1 MNIVYVILHY
11 MAGKDTIECAESI
24 FESSKNSEH
33 NVLVVVVDN
42 ASPNDSYELLKAQY
56 SNNKR
61 VKLIHS
67 DVNLGFARGNNLGF
81 EYAKKNLNPD
91 FIAMLNNDT
100 VISQTDFNEVLVRKY
115 KEKKYAVLGP
125 DIITADGYHQNPG
138 EKQSWSLKEL
148 RTYRLKKRI
157 RFMLSLI
164 GLDSSL
170 GEAVA
175 RNKNV
180 YRTQTLQ
187 GDRENT
193 ILHGACLIFSR
204 DYIEKFDG
212 INGDTFLYMEEDIL
226 KLYADYYG
234 FLMLYSSELSILHK
248 EDVATNMEGGSSGRR
263 TRRKYKYLIESSKV
277 YSNLKKEFEK
287 TAKKD
292 EN

>member
-24 FESSKNSEH
+24 FESSKNSKH
-33 NVLVVVVDN
+33 NISIVIVDN
-42 ASPNDSYELLKAQY
+42 ASTNDSYALLQQKY
-56 SNNKR
+56 SRNNR

-67 DVNLGFARGNNLGF
+67 DTNQGFARGNNQGF

-91 FIAMLNNDT
+91 FIVMLNNDT
-100 VISQTDFNEVLVRKY
+100 VISQTDFNEVIVRKY
-115 KEKKYAVLGP
+115 EEKKFAVLGP

-138 EKQSWSLKEL
+138 EKQSWGLKEL
-148 RTYRLKKRI
+148 RIYRLKKRI
-157 RFMLSLI
+157 RYMLNLI
-164 GLDSSL
+164 CLDSSL

-180 YRTQTLQ
+180 YRTQTLD

-193 ILHGACLIFSR
+193 ILHGACLIFSK

-234 FLMLYSSELSILHK
+234 FLMLYTSELEIFHK
-248 EDVATNMEGGSSGRR
+248 EDVATNMEGGSIGRR

-277 YSNLKKEFEK
+277 YSKLKKEFEK

>member
-11 MAGKDTIECAESI
+11 MAGNDTIECVESI
-24 FESSKNSEH
+24 FECSQNSKH
-33 NVLVVVVDN
+33 NVTAVIVDN
-42 ASPNDSYELLKAQY
+42 ASTNDSYELLKQKY
-56 SNNKR
+56 DNNNR

-67 DVNLGFARGNNLGF
+67 DENLGFARGNNLGF
-81 EYAKKNLNPD
+81 KYAKENLAPD
-91 FIAMLNNDT
+91 FIVMLNNDT
-100 VISQTDFNEVLVRKY
+100 VISQHDFNEVLVRKY
-115 KEKKYAVLGP
+115 EETQYAVLGP
-125 DIITADGYHQNPG
+125 DIVTADGYHQNPG

-157 RFMLSLI
+157 RYMLSLI

-180 YRTQTLQ
+180 YKTQTLN
-187 GDRENT
+187 GDRANT
-193 ILHGACLIFSR
+193 ILHGACLIFSH
-204 DYIEKFDG
+204 DYISKFDG

-234 FLMLYSSELSILHK
+234 FLMLYTSELSILHK

-277 YSNLKKEFEK
+277 YSKLKKEFEK